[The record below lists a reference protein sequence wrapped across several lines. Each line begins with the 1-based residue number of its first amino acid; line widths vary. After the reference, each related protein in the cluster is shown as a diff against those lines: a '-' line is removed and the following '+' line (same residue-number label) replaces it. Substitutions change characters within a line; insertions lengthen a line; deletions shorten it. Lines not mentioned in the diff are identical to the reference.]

1 MQIILN
7 KDQTVQTYPKA
18 MLPLRF
24 NLHAFHRRFS
34 PVSPATLLL
43 LVVVYT
49 GKLFPTASGLRST
62 LCILIYPPFTAAFHP
77 FLQPHYFY

>member
-43 LVVVYT
+43 LVVELFT
-49 GKLFPTASGLRST
+49 REPRKNLGSLRARLNKLHSGDASKCSST
-62 LCILIYPPFTAAFHP
+62 F
-77 FLQPHYFY
+77 